1 MPTVDKETA
10 KRKLKELVGRFS
22 QIQSSGIEGTF
33 SEADVSSKFILPL
46 LDILGW
52 NISNINE
59 VKEQRRTLSG
69 PADYTLAIKKKLRLV
84 VELKKFT
91 EPLDG
96 HRIVRRRMETFPE
109 QATRYAWHL
118 KVEWVVLT
126 NFKEIRLYNSYYKN
140 PVDGLRLQ
148 IRYTHFYSDFDKLW
162 LLSRQSVESGE
173 LDKIERKAERKNIDE
188 AVLEGLLEIRRLLS
202 ETIRVNNPSLTLQS
216 IRENVQKIMDRLI
229 VVRVAEDRGI
239 IGFESL
245 SKELDSWKN
254 RGLPTPFM
262 RSLKSIFRDFD
273 DIYNT
278 KLFELHSCE
287 NLSIDNN
294 VLEAIFDILYQYNF
308 DLISSDV
315 LGAIYEDYLGHVLE
329 EKTSGEVQIIES
341 SKARKK
347 KGIYY
352 TPTHLVEYIVRATLG
367 KLLDGCNSPEDVSR
381 IKVLDPACGSGSF
394 LIKAFDILK
403 EWYDKYNKEL
413 TGKGI
418 NLEAHFQVVSDVNR
432 KILTENLFGVDID
445 PQAAEIASV
454 NLMLKALERGQ
465 KLPQI
470 MGQNI
475 RIGNSLVNG
484 MEEGFDEL
492 SDEARQGLRPF
503 RWDEGFPQVNAALG
517 FDVVI
522 GNPPYYKVRKN
533 NPIRISPSFNAIKTG
548 PVNAAMMF
556 IDRAISLTKSKG
568 YVGLVLPK
576 MLTYTKG
583 WKGSRRE
590 VFDIEVRSV
599 IDCQEAFEGVL
610 LEQVLLTLE
619 KISVDESHNY
629 RIGEAKGPNII
640 ISSTHIPQG
649 LAKQEDFIF
658 LEPSD
663 TAYEI
668 RQKMLSGTVQLGTIC
683 DIILGQGIQSFTCWH
698 EKPQAGDLK
707 ILRGDDVQM
716 WRLRD
721 SLYFS
726 PDTPEIQRFKNL
738 ITRLSVPHIVAQ
750 RIVAHIRY
758 PKPHIILMAAY
769 DTIGAFAFNTV
780 VNILVST
787 PSYDYRY
794 ILGLLNSKLFS
805 YYAYKFIY
813 NNAVRSMDFYKN
825 YAGRLPV
832 KPLSMSD
839 QKEIIKVVASITAHF
854 NKPSR
859 RAPEYRR
866 YLTEAVVG
874 HNLFNVYYGQLDA
887 SERDPKDIATEG
899 TIKNLTVV
907 EENEWLSFKVD
918 YLDQA
923 NRRIVAGHE
932 VLRCKF
938 QDRSI
943 RNFLLNEINVRGPS
957 SRGRRLLDKILLL
970 RIPAFHRTLAQDV
983 QLIKKQLEPYLKD
996 YDAHEAWEKEYM
1008 ALDEELNIKVY
1019 SLYQLSEEQIKYVEE
1034 NSRPT
1039 GWHKD

>member
-1 MPTVDKETA
+1 MT
-10 KRKLKELVGRFS
+10 RKS
-22 QIQSSGIEGTF
+22 
-33 SEADVSSKFILPL
+33 
-46 LDILGW
+46 
-52 NISNINE
+52 
-59 VKEQRRTLSG
+59 
-69 PADYTLAIKKKLRLV
+69 
-84 VELKKFT
+84 
-91 EPLDG
+91 
-96 HRIVRRRMETFPE
+96 
-109 QATRYAWHL
+109 
-118 KVEWVVLT
+118 
-126 NFKEIRLYNSYYKN
+126 
-140 PVDGLRLQ
+140 
-148 IRYTHFYSDFDKLW
+148 
-162 LLSRQSVESGE
+162 
-173 LDKIERKAERKNIDE
+173 
-188 AVLEGLLEIRRLLS
+188 
-202 ETIRVNNPSLTLQS
+202 
-216 IRENVQKIMDRLI
+216 
-229 VVRVAEDRGI
+229 
-239 IGFESL
+239 
-245 SKELDSWKN
+245 
-254 RGLPTPFM
+254 
-262 RSLKSIFRDFD
+262 
-273 DIYNT
+273 
-278 KLFELHSCE
+278 
-287 NLSIDNN
+287 
-294 VLEAIFDILYQYNF
+294 
-308 DLISSDV
+308 
-315 LGAIYEDYLGHVLE
+315 
-329 EKTSGEVQIIES
+329 
-341 SKARKK
+341 
-347 KGIYY
+347 
-352 TPTHLVEYIVRATLG
+352 
-367 KLLDGCNSPEDVSR
+367 
-381 IKVLDPACGSGSF
+381 
-394 LIKAFDILK
+394 
-403 EWYDKYNKEL
+403 
-413 TGKGI
+413 I
-418 NLEAHFQVVSDVNR
+418 NLEAHFHVVGDVNR

-445 PQAAEIASV
+445 PHAVEIASV

-475 RIGNSLVNG
+475 KIGNSLVNG

-517 FDVVI
+517 FDVVV

-533 NPIRISPSFNAIKTG
+533 NPIRISPSFNPIKTG

-556 IDRAISLTKSKG
+556 IDREISLTKSRG

-583 WKGSRRE
+583 WKGSRRA

-640 ISSTHIPQG
+640 ISSTHIPQS

-683 DIILGQGIQSFTCWH
+683 DIILGQGIQSFACWR

-707 ILRGDDVQM
+707 ILRGNDVQM
-716 WRLRD
+716 WRLRGC
-721 SLYFS
+721 LYFS

-738 ITRLSVPHIVAQ
+738 ITRLSAPHIVAQ

-787 PSYDYRY
+787 PGYDYRY

-813 NNAVRSMDFYKN
+813 NNAVRSMDFYKD

-832 KPLSMSD
+832 KPVSMSD
-839 QKEIIKVVASITAHF
+839 QKEIIKVVASITAHL
-854 NKPSR
+854 NKPSH

-874 HNLFNVYYGQLDA
+874 HNLFNLYYGQLDP
-887 SERDPKDIATEG
+887 SERDPKDTTTEG

-923 NRRIVAGHE
+923 NRRIITSHE

-970 RIPAFHRTLAQDV
+970 RIPAFHRTLAQDM

-996 YDAHEAWEKEYM
+996 YDAHQAWEKEYM
-1008 ALDEELNIKVY
+1008 ALDEKMNIKVY
-1019 SLYQLSEEQIKYVEE
+1019 SLYQLSEEQIKHVEE

>member
-1 MPTVDKETA
+1 MLNVGNENA
-10 KRKLKELVGRFS
+10 KRKLKELISRFE
-22 QIQSSGIEGTF
+22 QIRSSGNEGTF
-33 SEADVSSKFILPL
+33 SEVDVSSKFILPL
-46 LDILGW
+46 LNILGW
-52 NISNINE
+52 DINNIDE

-69 PADYTLAIKKKLRLV
+69 PADYTLAINKKLHLV

-91 EPLDG
+91 ESLDG
-96 HRIVRRRMETFPE
+96 HRTVRGRRETFPE

-140 PVDGLRLQ
+140 PADGLRLK
-148 IRYTHFYSDFDKLW
+148 IRYTHFQSDFDKLW

-188 AVLEGLLEIRRLLS
+188 AVLEGLLRMRRLLS
-202 ETIRVNNPSLTLQS
+202 ESIRANNPSLTLQS

-239 IGFESL
+239 IGFDSL
-245 SKELDSWKN
+245 YKELDSWKN

-287 NLSIDNN
+287 YLSIDNN

-329 EKTSGEVQIIES
+329 EKISGEVQITES
-341 SKARKK
+341 SEARKK

-352 TPTHLVEYIVRATLG
+352 TPTHLVEYVVRATLG
-367 KLLDGCNSPEDVSR
+367 KLLEGCNSPEEVSR

-394 LIKAFDILK
+394 LIKAFDIFK
-403 EWYDKYNKEL
+403 EWYGKYNKEL
-413 TGKGI
+413 TTKGN
-418 NLEAHFQVVSDVNR
+418 NLEAHFQVVTDVNR

-445 PQAAEIASV
+445 PQATEIASV
-454 NLMLKALERGQ
+454 NLMLKALERGE

-503 RWDEGFPQVNAALG
+503 RWNEEFPHVNVTLG

-522 GNPPYYKVRKN
+522 GNPPYYKVRKK

-556 IDRAISLTKSKG
+556 IDRAISLAKSRG

-590 VFDIEVRSV
+590 VFNTKVRSI

-629 RIGEAKGPNII
+629 LIGEAKGPNII
-640 ISSTHIPQG
+640 ISSTHIPQSF
-649 LAKQEDFIF
+649 AKQEDYIF
-658 LEPSD
+658 LEASD
-663 TAYEI
+663 TAYGI
-668 RQKMLSGTVQLGTIC
+668 RQKMLSGTVQFGTIC
-683 DIILGQGIQSFTCWH
+683 DIVLGQGIQSFTCWH
-698 EKPQAGDLK
+698 ERPQAGDLR

-716 WRLRD
+716 WRIRD
-721 SLYFS
+721 CLYFS
-726 PDTPEIQRFKNL
+726 PDTPEMQRFKDR
-738 ITRLSVPHIVAQ
+738 ITQLNVPHIIVQ
-750 RIVAHIRY
+750 RIIAHIRH

-769 DTIGAFAFNTV
+769 DTKGSFAFNTV
-780 VNILVST
+780 VNILVSD

-794 ILGLLNSKLFS
+794 IMGLLNSKLFS

-813 NNAVRSMDFYKN
+813 NNAVRSMDFYKD
-825 YAGRLPV
+825 YARRLPV
-832 KPLSMSD
+832 KPLSIID
-839 QKEIIKVVASITAHF
+839 QKEIVEVVDSITAHF
-854 NKPSR
+854 IKPSR
-859 RAPEYRR
+859 RTPEYRR
-866 YLTEAVVG
+866 YLTEAVVD
-874 HNLFNVYYGQLDA
+874 HKLFNVYYRQLDP
-887 SERDPKDIATEG
+887 SERDPKDTTTEG
-899 TIKNLTVV
+899 IIKNLVVV
-907 EENEWLSFKVD
+907 EANEWLSFKVD

-923 NRRIVAGHE
+923 NRRIVTDYE

-943 RNFLLNEINVRGPS
+943 RNFLMNEINIRSPGN
-957 SRGRRLLDKILLL
+957 RGRRLLDKILLL
-970 RIPAFHRTLAQDV
+970 RIPAFHRALAQDM
-983 QLIKKQLEPYLKD
+983 QLIKKQLEPYLRD
-996 YDAHEAWEKEYM
+996 YDAHQAWEQEYM
-1008 ALDEELNIKVY
+1008 KLDNKLNKKVY
-1019 SLYQLSEEQIKYVEE
+1019 SLYQLTEEEIRHVEE

-1039 GWHKD
+1039 GWHTD